1 MRVREPHPL
10 RSQFV
15 DVRSWYLAPYRVV
28 TLHVSIAEVVGI
40 NDEDVGLD
48 RLRKIF
54 SLKFGQESY
63 QQGCQEC
70 DEFHLN
76 PDR

>member
-1 MRVREPHPL
+1 
-10 RSQFV
+10 
-15 DVRSWYLAPYRVV
+15 
-28 TLHVSIAEVVGI
+28 
-40 NDEDVGLD
+40 EDVGLD